1 MGTLFPNYLIQ
12 EDMFAKEEI
21 ELWDL
26 SGNQSHLHNKDIFT
40 KALEDIKNKGIKVL
54 LIDEVQ
60 RVDEYHKILIDFI
73 VKNKVISIYVT
84 GSNSDILSS
93 DIINHFKEYAEPL
106 FLRSLSYKE
115 IKTNNNDYR
124 Y

>member
-60 RVDEYHKILIDFI
+60 
-73 VKNKVISIYVT
+73 
-84 GSNSDILSS
+84 G
-93 DIINHFKEYAEPL
+93 
-106 FLRSLSYKE
+106 
-115 IKTNNNDYR
+115 
-124 Y
+124 

>member
-1 MGTLFPNYLIQ
+1 
-12 EDMFAKEEI
+12 MFAKEEI

-60 RVDEYHKILIDFI
+60 
-73 VKNKVISIYVT
+73 
-84 GSNSDILSS
+84 G
-93 DIINHFKEYAEPL
+93 
-106 FLRSLSYKE
+106 
-115 IKTNNNDYR
+115 
-124 Y
+124 

>member
-1 MGTLFPNYLIQ
+1 
-12 EDMFAKEEI
+12 MFAKEEI

-60 RVDEYHKILIDFI
+60 RIDEYHKILIDFI
-73 VKNKVISIYVT
+73 VKIR
-84 GSNSDILSS
+84 L
-93 DIINHFKEYAEPL
+93 
-106 FLRSLSYKE
+106 
-115 IKTNNNDYR
+115 YR
-124 Y
+124 YMLQVLIAIFFLPTLLIILKNMLSHSF